1 MFLRFLYFIAFQLA
15 GALLGWFAVQQIE
28 PQSVHAAKLAGALG
42 GVLLAG
48 LVWLLVDGVRGVRLL
63 QWLRAG
69 DAGSIALTGGLWGEV
84 ADRTRRQMRA
94 RDQQI
99 QAGDVRLKDFLAA
112 LQASPNGVVL
122 LDDQARIEWFNQT
135 AGSHF
140 GFEAHRDLM
149 QHFGNLVR
157 DPGFAAYYAGSNFS
171 RDVLM
176 PGRENT
182 AARPVRLAVHLHPY
196 GDGRLLLLSRDVTA
210 LEQAEAM
217 RRDFVANVSHEIR
230 TPLTVLAG
238 FVEIL
243 QTLPVNAQERKRYL
257 DLMAQQ
263 SQRMQTLVNDLLTLS
278 RLEGSPAV
286 GGTNWVSMH
295 LLLAEVTDEAR
306 ALANLLRNAAP
317 VSPHSRELRLEV
329 TEDAEI
335 SEISEIAGAHSELLS
350 AMTNLVGNAI
360 RYSPL
365 GSAIYMRWQRL
376 ADGSGDFSVQD
387 TGPGFAPE
395 HIPRLTERFY
405 RIDSSRS
412 RDTGGTG
419 LGLSIVKHV
428 AQRHGAE
435 LRIASTPGVGSRF
448 SIIFPPSRVR
458 AGAPALASP
467 PVSQHADAVS

>member
-1 MFLRFLYFIAFQLA
+1 MLWRFLSFCLSLLA
-15 GALLGWFAVQQIE
+15 GGILGWFALLQIE
-28 PQSVHAAKLAGALG
+28 PQSGLAGGLGGALG
-42 GVLLAG
+42 GVLLSSLA
-48 LVWLLVDGVRGVRLL
+48 WLAVDMVRGARLL
-63 QWLRAG
+63 RWLRAG
-69 DAGSIALTGGLWGEV
+69 DALSPTLPAGLWGEV
-84 ADRTRRQMRA
+84 ADRARRQMRM
-94 RDQQI
+94 RDQKT
-99 QAGDVRLKDFLAA
+99 QASDARLQDFLAA

-122 LDDQARIEWFNQT
+122 LDDQARIEWFNQM

-140 GFEAHRDLM
+140 GFEAHRDLL

-157 DPGFAAYYAGSNFS
+157 DPGFAVYYAGNDYQ
-171 RDVLM
+171 RDVVM
-176 PGRENT
+176 PGREST
-182 AARPVRLAVHLHPY
+182 PTRPVKLAVHLHPY
-196 GDGRLLLLSRDVTA
+196 GEGRLLLLSRDITA
-210 LEQAEAM
+210 LEQADAM

-263 SQRMQTLVNDLLTLS
+263 SQRMQTLVSDLLTLS
-278 RLEGSPAV
+278 KLEGSPAV
-286 GGTNWVSMH
+286 GAADWVSVH
-295 LLLAEVTDEAR
+295 LLLAQVAQEAR
-306 ALANLLRNAAP
+306 ALSDVLGQSASQPA
-317 VSPHSRELRLEV
+317 ELRLSV
-329 TEDAEI
+329 TEDAH
-335 SEISEIAGAHSELLS
+335 ISEIAGAHAELLS

-365 GSAIYMRWQRL
+365 GSAIHVRWQRM
-376 ADGSGDFSVQD
+376 ADGSGEFSVQD

-419 LGLSIVKHV
+419 LGLAIVKHV

-448 SIIFPPSRVR
+448 SIVFPPGRVR
-458 AGAPALASP
+458 AGAPASVPLSQLA
-467 PVSQHADAVS
+467 VAVS

>member
-1 MFLRFLYFIAFQLA
+1 MFLRLFYFSSIQLA
-15 GALLGWFAVQQIE
+15 GAFIGWFLVQQVE
-28 PQSVHAAKLAGALG
+28 PQSAVVGKLAGALG
-42 GVLLAG
+42 GAVLAG
-48 LVWLLVDGVRGVRLL
+48 LLWMLVDVMRVGRLL
-63 QWLRAG
+63 KWLRAG
-69 DAGSIALTGGLWGEV
+69 DAGSSTLEGGLWGEV
-84 ADRTRRQMRA
+84 ADRARRQMRA
-94 RDQQI
+94 RDQAI
-99 QAGDVRLKDFLAA
+99 KAGDVRLQDFLAA

-122 LDDQARIEWFNQT
+122 LDAQGRVEWFNQM

-140 GFEAHRDLM
+140 GFEPHRDLL

-157 DPGFAAYYAGSNFS
+157 DPGFAAYYAGNDFQS
-171 RDVLM
+171 DVVM
-176 PGRENT
+176 PGRDNT
-182 AARPVRLAVHLHPY
+182 AMRPVKLAVHLHPY
-196 GDGRLLLLSRDVTA
+196 GDGRMLLLSRDITA

-243 QTLPVNAQERKRYL
+243 QSLPVNAQERKRYL

-286 GGTNWVSMH
+286 GGTEWNSMH
-295 LLLAEVTDEAR
+295 VLLAQVAGDAKVLSDLL
-306 ALANLLRNAAP
+306 ALAAP
-317 VSPHSRELRLEV
+317 SAPLGRELQLTV
-329 TEDAEI
+329 TEDPQIAQ
-335 SEISEIAGAHSELLS
+335 IAGAHNELLS
-350 AMTNLVGNAI
+350 AMTNLVGNAV

-365 GSAIYMRWQRL
+365 GSAIHVRWQRI
-376 ADGSGDFSVQD
+376 ADGSGEFSVQD
-387 TGPGFAPE
+387 HGPGFAPE

-435 LRIASTPGVGSRF
+435 LRIVSTPGAGSTF
-448 SIIFPPSRVR
+448 SMVFPPSRVR
-458 AGAPALASP
+458 AAALALP
-467 PVSQHADAVS
+467 AFAVSQPAGAVA

>member
-1 MFLRFLYFIAFQLA
+1 M
-15 GALLGWFAVQQIE
+15 LGWFAVQRIE
-28 PQSVHAAKLAGALG
+28 PHSGLAGELGGALG
-42 GVLLAG
+42 GVLLLG
-48 LVWLLVDGVRGVRLL
+48 LVWMVADTVRGGKLL

-69 DAGSIALTGGLWGEV
+69 DASRPVPPGALWGEL
-84 ADRTRRQMRA
+84 ADRARRQIRA
-94 RDQQI
+94 RDQRI
-99 QAGDVRLKDFLAA
+99 DASDVRLQDFLAA

-122 LDDQARIEWFNQT
+122 LDAQARIEWFNQM

-140 GFEAHRDLM
+140 GFEAHRDLL

-157 DPGFAAYYAGSNFS
+157 DPGFAAYYAGNNYQ
-171 RDVLM
+171 RDVVM

-182 AARPVRLAVHLHPY
+182 PARPVKLAVHLHPY
-196 GDGRLLLLSRDVTA
+196 GDGRLLLLSRDITA
-210 LEQAEAM
+210 VEQAEAM

-243 QTLPVNAQERKRYL
+243 QTLPVSVQERKRYL

-263 SQRMQTLVNDLLTLS
+263 SLRMQTLVNDLLTLS

-286 GGTNWVSMH
+286 GASDWVSVH

-306 ALANLLRNAAP
+306 ALASVLSQAALASLNA
-317 VSPHSRELRLEV
+317 RELRLEV
-329 TEDAEI
+329 TDDADI
-335 SEISEIAGAHSELLS
+335 SDIAGAHNELLS

-365 GSAIYMRWQRL
+365 GSAIHVRWQRL
-376 ADGSGDFSVQD
+376 ADGGGEFSVQD

-412 RDTGGTG
+412 RETGGTG
-419 LGLSIVKHV
+419 LGLAIVKHV

-448 SIIFPPSRVR
+448 SIVFPPGRVR
-458 AGAPALASP
+458 AAAPA
-467 PVSQHADAVS
+467 PVSLAVSQPAFAVS

>member
-1 MFLRFLYFIAFQLA
+1 MFLRFVYFFICQLSGGLLGWFGVQQIDAQSTLAARLA
-15 GALLGWFAVQQIE
+15 GALV
-28 PQSVHAAKLAGALG
+28 
-42 GVLLAG
+42 GVLMGGLA
-48 LVWLLVDGVRGVRLL
+48 WLLVDAVRAARLL

-69 DAGSIALTGGLWGEV
+69 DAASSVLTVGLWGEV

-94 RDQQI
+94 RDQKI
-99 QAGDVRLKDFLAA
+99 QASDARLQDFLAA

-122 LDDQARIEWFNQT
+122 LDDHARIEWFNQT
-135 AGSHF
+135 AASHF
-140 GFEAHRDLM
+140 GLEAHRDLL

-157 DPGFAAYYAGSNFS
+157 DPGFAAYSAGHDYQ
-171 RDVLM
+171 RDVVM
-176 PGRENT
+176 HGREST
-182 AARPVRLAVHLHPY
+182 PARPVKLAVHLHPY
-196 GDGRLLLLSRDVTA
+196 GDGRLLLLSRDITA

-257 DLMAQQ
+257 DLMSQQ

-278 RLEGSPAV
+278 RLEGGPAV
-286 GGTNWVSMH
+286 GAMDWVSMH
-295 LLLAEVTDEAR
+295 LLLSEVTGEAR
-306 ALANLLRNAAP
+306 ALASLLAQAAP
-317 VSPHSRELRLEV
+317 VSAHSRELRLEV
-329 TEDAEI
+329 SEDSGIA
-335 SEISEIAGAHSELLS
+335 EIAGAQSELLS
-350 AMTNLVGNAI
+350 AMTNLVSNAI

-365 GSAIYMRWQRL
+365 GSPIHVGWHRL
-376 ADGSGDFSVQD
+376 ADGSGEFSVQD

-419 LGLSIVKHV
+419 LGLAIVKHV

-448 SIIFPPSRVR
+448 SIVFPPGRVR
-458 AGAPALASP
+458 AGPRALAATG
-467 PVSQHADAVS
+467 VIHLADAVS

>member
-1 MFLRFLYFIAFQLA
+1 MFWRFLYFSLSQLA
-15 GALLGWFAVQQIE
+15 GGLLGWYVVHRLQ
-28 PQSVHAAKLAGALG
+28 PQSALAGALG
-42 GVLLAG
+42 GVLVAG
-48 LVWLLVDGVRGVRLL
+48 MACLLVDLVRGARLL

-69 DAGSIALTGGLWGEV
+69 DTASAALTGGLWGEV
-84 ADRTRRQMRA
+84 ADRARRQMRA

-99 QAGDVRLKDFLAA
+99 QASDARLQDFLAA

-122 LDDQARIEWFNQT
+122 LDDQARIEWFNQM

-140 GFEAHRDLM
+140 GLEAHRDLL

-157 DPGFAAYYAGSNFS
+157 DPGFAAYYAGHDYQ
-171 RDVLM
+171 RDVVM
-176 PGRENT
+176 PGRDNT
-182 AARPVRLAVHLHPY
+182 PARPVKLAVHLHPY
-196 GDGRLLLLSRDVTA
+196 GDGRWLLLSRDITA

-243 QTLPVNAQERKRYL
+243 QTLPVSPQEQKRYL

-263 SQRMQTLVNDLLTLS
+263 SHRMQTLVNDLLTLS
-278 RLEGSPAV
+278 KLEGSPAV
-286 GGTNWVSMH
+286 GAADWISMH
-295 LLLAEVTDEAR
+295 LLIAQVAGEAKV
-306 ALANLLRNAAP
+306 LSDLLGQAAP
-317 VSPHSRELRLEV
+317 VSPHARELRLSV
-329 TEDAEI
+329 TEDPQIA
-335 SEISEIAGAHSELLS
+335 EIAGAHNELLS

-365 GSAIYMRWQRL
+365 GSAIHVRWQRL
-376 ADGSGDFSVQD
+376 VDGSGEFSVHD

-448 SIIFPPSRVR
+448 SIVFPPGRVR
-458 AGAPALASP
+458 AAARAPASL
-467 PVSQHADAVS
+467 PVSQLADAVS

>member
-1 MFLRFLYFIAFQLA
+1 MLWRFLSFCLSLLA
-15 GALLGWFAVQQIE
+15 GGILGWFALLQIE
-28 PQSVHAAKLAGALG
+28 PQSGLAGGLGGALG
-42 GVLLAG
+42 GVLLSSLA
-48 LVWLLVDGVRGVRLL
+48 WLAVDMVRGARLL
-63 QWLRAG
+63 RWLRAG
-69 DAGSIALTGGLWGEV
+69 DALSPTLPAGLWGEV
-84 ADRTRRQMRA
+84 ADRARRQMRV
-94 RDQQI
+94 RDQKT
-99 QAGDVRLKDFLAA
+99 QASDARLQDFLAA

-122 LDDQARIEWFNQT
+122 LDAQARIEWFNQM

-140 GFEAHRDLM
+140 GFEAHRDLQ

-157 DPGFAAYYAGSNFS
+157 DPGFAVYYAGNDYQ
-171 RDVLM
+171 RDVVM
-176 PGRENT
+176 PGREST
-182 AARPVRLAVHLHPY
+182 PTRPVKLAVHLHPY
-196 GDGRLLLLSRDVTA
+196 GEGRLLLLSRDITA
-210 LEQAEAM
+210 LEQADAM

-263 SQRMQTLVNDLLTLS
+263 SQRMQTLVSDLLTLS
-278 RLEGSPAV
+278 KLEGSPAV
-286 GGTNWVSMH
+286 GAAGWVSVH
-295 LLLAEVTDEAR
+295 LLLAQVAQEAR
-306 ALANLLRNAAP
+306 ALSDVLGQSASQPA
-317 VSPHSRELRLEV
+317 ELRLSV
-329 TEDAEI
+329 TEDAH
-335 SEISEIAGAHSELLS
+335 ISEIAGAHAELLS

-365 GSAIYMRWQRL
+365 GSAIHVRWQRM
-376 ADGSGDFSVQD
+376 ADGSGEFSVQD

-419 LGLSIVKHV
+419 LGLAIVKHV

-448 SIIFPPSRVR
+448 SIVFPPGRVR
-458 AGAPALASP
+458 AGAPASVPLSQLA
-467 PVSQHADAVS
+467 VAVS

>member
-1 MFLRFLYFIAFQLA
+1 MFLRFLYFVAFQVA
-15 GALLGWFAVQQIE
+15 GALLGWFGVQQIE
-28 PQSVHAAKLAGALG
+28 PQSILAGKLAAALAGVLAAGLAWLVVDGLRGAKLLK
-42 GVLLAG
+42 
-48 LVWLLVDGVRGVRLL
+48 
-63 QWLRAG
+63 WLRAG
-69 DAGSIALTGGLWGEV
+69 DAGSSALTGGLWGEV

-94 RDQQI
+94 RDQKI
-99 QAGDVRLKDFLAA
+99 QASDARLQDFLAA

-122 LDDQARIEWFNQT
+122 LDEQARIEWFNQM
-135 AGSHF
+135 AASHF
-140 GFEAHRDLM
+140 GFEAHRDVL

-157 DPGFAAYYAGSNFS
+157 DPGFAAYYAGNDYQ
-171 RDVLM
+171 RDVVM

-182 AARPVRLAVHLHPY
+182 PARPVKLAVHLHPY
-196 GDGRLLLLSRDVTA
+196 GDGRLLLLSRDITA

-286 GGTNWVSMH
+286 GSADWISMH

-306 ALANLLRNAAP
+306 ALSLLLGQAAP
-317 VSPHSRELRLEV
+317 VSPHARELRLSV
-329 TEDAEI
+329 TEDPHI
-335 SEISEIAGAHSELLS
+335 PEIAGAHNELLS

-365 GSAIYMRWQRL
+365 GSAIHVRWQRL
-376 ADGSGDFSVQD
+376 VDGSGEFSVQD
-387 TGPGFAPE
+387 AGPGFAPE

-419 LGLSIVKHV
+419 LGLAIVKHV

-448 SIIFPPSRVR
+448 SIVFPPSRVR
-458 AGAPALASP
+458 LGPPAPALQ
-467 PVSQHADAVS
+467 PVSQLADAVS

>member
-1 MFLRFLYFIAFQLA
+1 MFLRFLYFFASQLA
-15 GALLGWFAVQQIE
+15 GALLGWFVAQQIE
-28 PQSVHAAKLAGALG
+28 PQGGLAGRLEGSLA
-42 GVLLAG
+42 GVLLCSLLWA
-48 LVWLLVDGVRGVRLL
+48 LVDGIRSARLL
-63 QWLRAG
+63 RWLRAG
-69 DAGSIALTGGLWGEV
+69 DAASAVSTGGVWGEV
-84 ADRTRRQMRA
+84 ADRARRQMRS
-94 RDQQI
+94 RDQKI
-99 QAGDVRLKDFLAA
+99 QASDARLQDFLAA

-122 LDDQARIEWFNQT
+122 LDAQARIEWFNQM
-135 AGSHF
+135 AGFHF
-140 GFEAHRDLM
+140 GFEAHRDVL

-157 DPGFAAYYAGSNFS
+157 DPGFAAYYASDDYQ
-171 RDVLM
+171 RDVVM
-176 PGRENT
+176 PGREST
-182 AARPVRLAVHLHPY
+182 ATRPVKLAVHLHPY
-196 GDGRLLLLSRDVTA
+196 GEGRRLLLSRDITA

-278 RLEGSPAV
+278 KLEGSPAV
-286 GGTNWVSMH
+286 GASDWVSVH
-295 LLLAEVTDEAR
+295 LLLAQVADEAK
-306 ALANLLRNAAP
+306 ALSDLLGQAAP
-317 VSPHSRELRLEV
+317 VSPHPRELRLEV
-329 TEDAEI
+329 TEDADI
-335 SEISEIAGAHSELLS
+335 SDIAGAHNELLS

-365 GSAIYMRWQRL
+365 GSAIHVGWQRL
-376 ADGSGDFSVQD
+376 PDGSAEFSVQD

-435 LRIASTPGVGSRF
+435 LRIASTPGVGSWF
-448 SIIFPPSRVR
+448 SIVFPPSRVR
-458 AGAPALASP
+458 AAAPAPASL
-467 PVSQHADAVS
+467 PVSQLADAVS